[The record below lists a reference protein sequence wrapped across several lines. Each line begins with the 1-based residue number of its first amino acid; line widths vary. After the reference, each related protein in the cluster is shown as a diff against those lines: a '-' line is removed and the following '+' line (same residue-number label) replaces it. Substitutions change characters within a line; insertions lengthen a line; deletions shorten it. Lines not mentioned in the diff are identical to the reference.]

1 MHKGQ
6 SVPGRFPLKCAG
18 MNPAASP
25 QQKHPSYTMSTGE
38 REGADDTAGPAQRWG
53 WGRETGSQ
61 AVQAWRT
68 FHSKHTRPAAGTAWE
83 DWARLCHLERTL
95 QTPDSIRAISTPFG
109 TELRTSP
116 GDSGPPARTSA
127 FLPALTPNQIHLPL
141 PFQLPAARL
150 QQDPG
155 TETRSVRRSPARLS
169 LCSEG

>member
-25 QQKHPSYTMSTGE
+25 QQKHPSYAMSTGE

-53 WGRETGSQ
+53 CGWETGSH

-68 FHSKHTRPAAGTAWE
+68 FHNKHTRPAAGTAWE

-95 QTPDSIRAISTPFG
+95 QTADSIRAISTPF
-109 TELRTSP
+109 R
-116 GDSGPPARTSA
+116 DSGSPVRTPA
-127 FLPALTPNQIHLPL
+127 FLPALIRNQIHLPL
-141 PFQLPAARL
+141 PFQLPAVRL

-155 TETRSVRRSPARLS
+155 TKRRSVRRSPARLS
-169 LCSEG
+169 LCSEA